1 MNYREHL
8 EKKLEKLN
16 LAISEINDYEFDKDK
31 KRNINLELL
40 SNIE

>member
-16 LAISEINDYEFDKDK
+16 LAISETNDYEFDKDK